1 MCLAFS
7 PADGETYVG
16 LNWTDSTGNLYAA
29 ASWEASD
36 AWVEGAS
43 QPLVRPAWDVDEII
57 DMVAAE
63 RAQAAL
69 AWLQRQPQLREGLT
83 LVEVLE
89 RAPLLLELDAE
100 RLDSCMRFLAR
111 LQQPLKLGNGSPQPS
126 MLESLS
132 FLWDSSWQQAEQQL
146 DLQGGFQ
153 QQQQQQQQS
162 EGAAASASGSVSFG

>member
-1 MCLAFS
+1 MVALMQQRCPVAL
-7 PADGETYVG
+7 
-16 LNWTDSTGNLYAA
+16 GNL
-29 ASWEASD
+29 
-36 AWVEGAS
+36 
-43 QPLVRPAWDVDEII
+43 
-57 DMVAAE
+57 E

-111 LQQPLKLGNGSPQPS
+111 LQPPWRLGNGSPQPS

-132 FLWDSSWQQAEQQL
+132 FLWNSSWQQAEQQL
-146 DLQGGFQ
+146 ELQGDFQ
-153 QQQQQQQQS
+153 QQQQQLS
-162 EGAAASASGSVSFG
+162 EGASASASSSVSFG